1 MIKGKTCICDCC
13 EHVDA
18 VRIGEIVPDI
28 AFRVY
33 HKDNDIKMRLGDFK
47 GRWLILFFYPADFT
61 FVCPTELEAMENHYD
76 GFLKEGAEVVS
87 VSTDSVYVHKA
98 WRDASPSIKKIQ
110 FPMASDRTHELSH
123 AFGVHIENEGN
134 SLRGSFIID
143 SDGILQ
149 SYEVNADGIGRNA
162 EELLRK
168 FQAAKFV
175 HDNGNKVCP
184 ANWHPG
190 DDTLQPGLDLVGK
203 I

>member
-1 MIKGKTCICDCC
+1 MAKGKTCICDCC
-13 EHVDA
+13 GHTDA
-18 VRIGEIVPDI
+18 VRIGEPIPDI
-28 AFRVY
+28 AFHVY
-33 HKDNDIKMRLGDFK
+33 HKNNDIKMSLGDFK

-61 FVCPTELEAMENHYD
+61 FVCPTELEDMADHYD
-76 GFLKEGAEVVS
+76 GFLNEGAEVVS
-87 VSTDSVYVHKA
+87 VSTDSIHVHKA
-98 WRDASPSIKKIQ
+98 WRDTSPSIKKIQ
-110 FPMASDRTHELSH
+110 FPMASDRTHALSH
-123 AFGVHIENEGN
+123 AFGVHLENEGN

-143 SDGILQ
+143 PDGILQ